1 MPAPDILNFPVLETV
16 LNGAANLMNS
26 VYLPAATPGSI
37 AAGLAAIL
45 TITAGLV
52 ALAWLARRLTA
63 GRHSDAT
70 LVERFDDL
78 SQRLEATELLLA
90 DATGEID
97 QLRQRL
103 EQLTSRQEALSAG
116 NSRGGLRQAI
126 ALSKHG
132 ATTRHL
138 IDTCSLSQGEAH
150 LIQTLYG
157 RPPGD
162 AQPEELH

>member
-1 MPAPDILNFPVLETV
+1 MAATDIFAFPALDTV

-26 VYLPAATPGSI
+26 VYLPAATPGAI
-37 AAGLAAIL
+37 EAGLTAIVA
-45 TITAGLV
+45 ITAGLL
-52 ALAWLARRLTA
+52 ALPWLARRFTA
-63 GRHSDAT
+63 GQHSDTT
-70 LVERFDDL
+70 LAERVDDL

-90 DATGEID
+90 DATNETD

-138 IDTCSLSQGEAH
+138 IDTCGLSQGEAH

-157 RPPGD
+157 RPPGSG
-162 AQPEELH
+162 QPEELH